1 MKKINLS
8 VSLNFYTDKNLIKWN
23 KVNYSEQFI
32 SIEEFIN
39 LITKGYC
46 FCHVFKHNGN
56 ILTQKE
62 KTKANF
68 ISADCIFVDVDDCQI
83 EMNDYI
89 NKLSILPTIAYTTF
103 NNKKNNLY
111 RFRLIYVLNQSIN
124 NIDIYNNVYNY
135 ITNKLVEDTNIQMKD
150 NCCSSVNQQI
160 ASNVNAELYVNE
172 NSILE
177 IGHSKSIILKKEENI
192 IKLERPICNKENNTL
207 NNDLNSNNILNNNLK
222 SNNELNNDLKYNS
235 NSNLNSISDLNSI
248 ENKNINKIGINN
260 FTQKEGKIIDN
271 NYPDII
277 SFNELF
283 FNVFMLFDYYTFINK
298 YIEEYPYFY
307 CTKLPE
313 VDDDTPYI
321 LLPENYIEI
330 KRYWINE
337 KEKNEEGELIK
348 RTTHV
353 KRIKDGEGRR
363 KKLFLNG
370 ILRRMMYPD
379 INIEYMLVMLSYELY
394 FYIDNR
400 KDKITKFELL
410 QIAQNVMLADI
421 SKYIQLSH
429 QEHPKFIVNNK
440 YCEKHSVN
448 RKQARNIAKKMINY
462 NAIGNYYDCQLSDK
476 ENLRIMKENGL
487 TVSQKTLTRFKQ
499 ENRLTRNY
507 NKKEIGHSKSII
519 LKKEENII
527 KLERPIETKENDT
540 LNNDFNLNNN
550 LKSNNEIDKSNNII
564 NNDLNSISDLN
575 SIENKNIN
583 KIGINNF
590 TKEEDNNI
598 ELERPIEEMTKAK
611 ENINTLYNR
620 FSILNNISEIN
631 TKYNM
636 FMTYL
641 FKQCFSKE
649 ITDKEYKE
657 YCDMVTAKKLE
668 LLSNCH
674 SMSVA

>member
-23 KVNYSEQFI
+23 QVNYSEQSI

-39 LITKGYC
+39 LIKEGYC
-46 FCHVFKHNGN
+46 FCHVFNHTSN
-56 ILTQKE
+56 ILTQRE

-68 ISADCIFVDVDDCQI
+68 KQADCIYIDIDDCTI

-89 NKLSILPTIAYTTF
+89 NKLSILPTIAYTTQ
-103 NNKKNNLY
+103 NNGKNNLY
-111 RFRLIYVLNQSIN
+111 RFRLIYLLDNTIN

-207 NNDLNSNNILNNNLK
+207 NND
-222 SNNELNNDLKYNS
+222 
-235 NSNLNSISDLNSI
+235 
-248 ENKNINKIGINN
+248 
-260 FTQKEGKIIDN
+260 
-271 NYPDII
+271 
-277 SFNELF
+277 
-283 FNVFMLFDYYTFINK
+283 
-298 YIEEYPYFY
+298 
-307 CTKLPE
+307 
-313 VDDDTPYI
+313 
-321 LLPENYIEI
+321 
-330 KRYWINE
+330 
-337 KEKNEEGELIK
+337 
-348 RTTHV
+348 
-353 KRIKDGEGRR
+353 
-363 KKLFLNG
+363 
-370 ILRRMMYPD
+370 
-379 INIEYMLVMLSYELY
+379 
-394 FYIDNR
+394 
-400 KDKITKFELL
+400 
-410 QIAQNVMLADI
+410 
-421 SKYIQLSH
+421 
-429 QEHPKFIVNNK
+429 
-440 YCEKHSVN
+440 
-448 RKQARNIAKKMINY
+448 
-462 NAIGNYYDCQLSDK
+462 
-476 ENLRIMKENGL
+476 
-487 TVSQKTLTRFKQ
+487 
-499 ENRLTRNY
+499 
-507 NKKEIGHSKSII
+507 
-519 LKKEENII
+519 
-527 KLERPIETKENDT
+527 
-540 LNNDFNLNNN
+540 FNLNNN

-575 SIENKNIN
+575 YEINKYIN

-598 ELERPIEEMTKAK
+598 ELERPIEEKGKTIMNKAK
-611 ENINTLYNR
+611 ENINTLYTR
-620 FSILNNISEIN
+620 FSNLNNANEIN
-631 TKYNM
+631 NKYNM

-657 YCDMVTAKKLE
+657 YCDKITAKKLE